1 MDDGMQRTVKHGSA
15 SEQIDMLEVYAQPNS
30 RIVEEVIK
38 QGGKADRFTMQ
49 HGDLSTFEGQ
59 VD

>member
-1 MDDGMQRTVKHGSA
+1 MQRTVKHGSA